1 MLRAAFI
8 WPEAEEKKRKVCG
21 LCRDSTLDRQLRVH
35 EIASLAVLARSHSL
49 MPGLL
54 PSISKPSMRDHG
66 HSWLFRLLSGVA
78 KAGIKETVK
87 AIAELRSLSGTLFPP
102 VPAAIRCQT
111 ATAKAGSSSPMS
123 LSGKAAKRHRT
134 PAGFVRERFRADV
147 QGQRLQPAAPS
158 RSPSRPAA
166 GTLRSV
172 RGAA

>member
-8 WPEAEEKKRKVCG
+8 WPEAEEEKRKVCG
-21 LCRDSTLDRQLRVH
+21 LCRDSTLDRQLRAH

-54 PSISKPSMRDHG
+54 PPISKPSMRDHG
-66 HSWLFRLLSGVA
+66 HLWLFRLLSGVA

-111 ATAKAGSSSPMS
+111 ATATATAKAGATFGSPAS
-123 LSGKAAKRHRT
+123 RVVEPYVAKRQSRQA
-134 PAGFVRERFRADV
+134 PPNPCGFRPRAV
-147 QGQRLQPAAPS
+147 SG
-158 RSPSRPAA
+158 
-166 GTLRSV
+166 
-172 RGAA
+172 